1 MTIRPNST
9 VRRSAMSRRQLVL
22 MSLLGALS
30 LTTAPVFS
38 QSTDDVGA
46 LTKQVDQLLQ
56 QRSYADA
63 NATALRALAAAEH
76 RFGPDDQNLVA
87 PLNKLAW
94 TYRYLGRYDQSG
106 VMYQRGLAINEK
118 ALGSDHPAVATAR
131 VTLADIYRIQ
141 GRYGDAEQLLNLAL
155 ATGEKVSGPEG
166 VGLCLS
172 LSSLAAVYETQ
183 GRYTDAEPFRKRC
196 LDIREK
202 ALGPNHVI
210 VGQSLHEL
218 ARIYRKLG
226 RAEATSFYSRAV
238 AISGPNHPEAIL
250 TAIAAGE
257 YEKAARALGLGGPGI
272 GNSDPVVQ
280 QVRRTFFGQVT
291 DLRWTGYQYTD
302 QMGINSHVG
311 SSRTTT
317 DLLLVGEAVHGNGLW
332 QPFVAGM
339 LPEGGEWKL
348 RSNVLLGLAWKQ

>member
-1 MTIRPNST
+1 MTIRPHST
-9 VRRSAMSRRQLVL
+9 VRRSGMSRRQVVL

-30 LTTAPVFS
+30 LTTALAFA
-38 QSTDDVGA
+38 QSGDDVEV

-63 NATALRALAAAEH
+63 NTKALRALAAAE
-76 RFGPDDQNLVA
+76 RQFGPDDQHLVA

-94 TYRYLGRYDQSG
+94 TYRFLGRYDQSG
-106 VMYQRGLAINEK
+106 VMYQRGLAINEE
-118 ALGSDHPAVATAR
+118 ALGPDSVATDR
-131 VTLADIYRIQ
+131 ETLADIYRIQ

-155 ATGEKVSGPEG
+155 ATREKISGPES
-166 VGLCLS
+166 VDACLS
-172 LSSLAAVYETQ
+172 LSYLAAVYETQ
-183 GRYTDAEPFRKRC
+183 GRYADAEFFRKRC

-218 ARIYRKLG
+218 ARLYRKLG
-226 RAEATSFYSRAV
+226 RAEATSFYNRAV

-250 TAIAAGE
+250 AAIAAGE
-257 YEKAARALGLGGPGI
+257 YEKAARALGLGGPGV
-272 GNSDPVVQ
+272 GNSDAVVQ
-280 QVRRTFFGQVT
+280 QIRRTFFGQVT
-291 DLRWTGYQYTD
+291 DLRWTGYRYTD
-302 QMGINSHVG
+302 QTGINSRVG
-311 SSRTTT
+311 SFPTTT
-317 DLLLVGEAVHGNGLW
+317 DLLLVGEAVHGNRLW